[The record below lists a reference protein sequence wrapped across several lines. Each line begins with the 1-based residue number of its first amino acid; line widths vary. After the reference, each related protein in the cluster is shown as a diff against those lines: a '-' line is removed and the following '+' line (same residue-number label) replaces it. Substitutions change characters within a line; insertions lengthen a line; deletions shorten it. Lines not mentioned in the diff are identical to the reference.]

1 MIVRKYIF
9 SIINVLV
16 SLVSCSDERYCEIV
30 MVECDLLFISL
41 LIAVVELGFTIQTLQ
56 LEDEMQHMDP
66 GLYLL
71 VSFTE

>member
-1 MIVRKYIF
+1 MKG
-9 SIINVLV
+9 
-16 SLVSCSDERYCEIV
+16 IV
-30 MVECDLLFISL
+30 MVECDWLFISL

-56 LEDEMQHMDP
+56 LEDEMQQMDP